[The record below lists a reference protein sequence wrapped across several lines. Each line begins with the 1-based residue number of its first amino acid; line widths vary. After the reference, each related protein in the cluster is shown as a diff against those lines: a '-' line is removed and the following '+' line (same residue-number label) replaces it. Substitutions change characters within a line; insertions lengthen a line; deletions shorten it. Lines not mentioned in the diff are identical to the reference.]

1 MWVVGQEEEDEG
13 VVDEDVRMD
22 DERDVEGVGEEVRRG
37 DEKGRRK
44 PERVV
49 READC
54 VEQSKG

>member
-13 VVDEDVRMD
+13 VVGEDVRMD